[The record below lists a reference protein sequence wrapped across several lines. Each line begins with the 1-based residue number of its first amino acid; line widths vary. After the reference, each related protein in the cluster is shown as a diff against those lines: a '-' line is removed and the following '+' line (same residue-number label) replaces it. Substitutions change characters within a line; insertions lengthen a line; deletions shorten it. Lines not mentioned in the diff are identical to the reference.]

1 MLLEKLSI
9 KTSGLVFT
17 IQNRKHIFYLILPN
31 LQFCSNF
38 VEVFMMRKI
47 SNDIDSLLQIL
58 LFDMIFVTMALK
70 NDIFKEICLIF
81 HDAFPG

>member
-17 IQNRKHIFYLILPN
+17 IQNRKLIFYLFLPN

-38 VEVFMMRKI
+38 IEVLMIRKI
-47 SNDIDSLLQIL
+47 SNDINSLLQIL
-58 LFDMIFVTMALK
+58 LFGMVFVTMAFVK
-70 NDIFKEICLIF
+70 K
-81 HDAFPG
+81 